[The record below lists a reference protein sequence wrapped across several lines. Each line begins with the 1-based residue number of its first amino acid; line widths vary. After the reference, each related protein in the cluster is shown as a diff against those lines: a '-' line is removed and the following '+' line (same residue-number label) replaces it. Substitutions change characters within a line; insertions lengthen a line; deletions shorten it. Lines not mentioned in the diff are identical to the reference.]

1 MVGFV
6 ESIAVGKTIAAR
18 HGEEL
23 AADAE
28 LLALGA
34 ANAASAI
41 SGGTRAEISRVGRR
55 CGSCLT
61 RRVMHACHVAGF
73 AAFGSLCRTPVNH
86 LAGAATRGA
95 GVVTAMVVLFSLAFL
110 MPFLQHMP
118 KPVAAAIIVVAV
130 LSLVDL
136 AEPMRLLRV
145 SPIELGLWLLPFVS
159 SIAIAILYLIP
170 PRST

>member
-41 SGGTRAEISRVGRR
+41 SGGKQE
-55 CGSCLT
+55 
-61 RRVMHACHVAGF
+61 
-73 AAFGSLCRTPVNH
+73 
-86 LAGAATRGA
+86 LAGAGDGGSR
-95 GVVTAMVVLFSLAFL
+95 
-110 MPFLQHMP
+110 
-118 KPVAAAIIVVAV
+118 I
-130 LSLVDL
+130 
-136 AEPMRLLRV
+136 
-145 SPIELGLWLLPFVS
+145 
-159 SIAIAILYLIP
+159 
-170 PRST
+170 

>member
-41 SGGTRAEISRVGRR
+41 SGGKTRVSRSGGRR
-55 CGSCLT
+55 VSYLT
-61 RRVMHACHVAGF
+61 HGGLMHACHVAGF

-145 SPIELGLWLLPFVS
+145 SPIELGLWLLPFVR
-159 SIAIAILYLIP
+159 ARP
-170 PRST
+170 PPPPP